1 MENNLNSYN
10 EKGLGT
16 VKLTFFSIGTTLASG
31 VFSMVGDLAA
41 SGAYTGATLIGWL
54 VCGLGTLALCLCFYQ
69 LGIKRPDL
77 KSGIFA
83 YARDGFGEYI
93 GFNVAWGYLLS
104 AALTPVAFMALLFT
118 TLNKFFPVFGNGSNL
133 ASCVV
138 ASIFL
143 WLLCFMVARGVK
155 EAVTVNMIAVIAKI
169 IPILV
174 MILAVLFARAFSWDI
189 FVSNFWG
196 ADAAGTVLDQVKSTM
211 FTTVWIFIGI
221 EGAVVLSARAK
232 TTKVAG
238 KAAVYSFLG
247 LLALYMVIDIMGMG
261 IMPHDQLAALATPS
275 MSSLVEYVVGP
286 WGAVLVSVAIILSL
300 VVAMFSY
307 TILVT
312 DSEFLPAQQGCFP
325 KFLAKENSH
334 GGPGNA
340 ALVAGLIFQFFIV
353 LVYINSS
360 SFQILYTLSTSLIM
374 IPYISSAFFMLVQTA
389 KGVTTKDSSAG
400 GKFGLWVVAL
410 LGSVYG
416 IWMLYA
422 SGWQYILIMALAYAP
437 GAILYIINQKQ
448 KKEKLFPKAYDLVI
462 FILVMIWFVVACV
475 MLATGKIQPF

>member
-1 MENNLNSYN
+1 MDNNLN

-69 LGIKRPDL
+69 LGVKRPDL
-77 KSGIFA
+77 QSGIFA

-118 TLNKFFPVFGNGSNL
+118 TLSKFFPIFGSGSNF
-133 ASCVV
+133 ASCLV

-143 WLLCFMVARGVK
+143 WALCLLVGRGVK
-155 EAVTVNMIAVIAKI
+155 EAVTANMIAVIAKI

-196 ADAAGTVLDQVKSTM
+196 PDAAGSVLSQVKGTM

-221 EGAVVLSARAK
+221 EGAVVLSTRAK
-232 TTKVAG
+232 NTKVAG
-238 KAAVYSFLG
+238 RAAVWSFLG

-261 IMPHDQLAALATPS
+261 IMPHDQLANLATPS

-312 DSEFLPAQQGCFP
+312 DSECLPAQQGCFP
-325 KFLAKENSH
+325 KFLAAETKN
-334 GGPGNA
+334 GGPKHA
-340 ALVAGLIFQFFIV
+340 ALVAACIFQFFII
-353 LVYINSS
+353 LVYVNDS

-374 IPYISSAFFMLVQTA
+374 IPYISSAVFMLLETV
-389 KGVTTKDSSAG
+389 KGTTTKGSTGG
-400 GKFGLWVVAL
+400 GKLGIWLIAL
-410 LGSVYG
+410 LGTIYG
-416 IWMLYA
+416 AWMLYA
-422 SGWQYILIMALAYAP
+422 SGWQYILIMALAYFP
-437 GAILYIINQKQ
+437 GVILYYINQKQ
-448 KKEKLFPKAYDLVI
+448 KGEKIFPKTYDFVV
-462 FILVMIWFVVACV
+462 FIVMAIWFIAAVWALV
-475 MLATGKIQPF
+475 TGAIAPF

>member
-1 MENNLNSYN
+1 MENNLN
-10 EKGLGT
+10 ERGLGT

-69 LGIKRPDL
+69 LGVKRPDL
-77 KSGIFA
+77 QSGIFA

-118 TLNKFFPVFGNGSNL
+118 TLSKFFPVFGSGSNFV
-133 ASCVV
+133 SCLT
-138 ASIFL
+138 ASIIL
-143 WLLCFMVARGVK
+143 WLLCLLVARGVK

-174 MILAVLFARAFSWDI
+174 MILAVLFARAFKWSI
-189 FVSNFWG
+189 FIANFWG
-196 ADAAGTVLDQVKSTM
+196 PDAAGSVLSQVKGTM

-221 EGAVVLSARAK
+221 EGAVVLSTRAK

-238 KAAVYSFLG
+238 RAAVWSFLG

-300 VVAMFSY
+300 IVAMFSY

-312 DSEFLPAQQGCFP
+312 DSACLPAKQGCFP
-325 KFLAKENSH
+325 KFLAQENSN
-334 GGPGNA
+334 GGPAHA
-340 ALVAGLIFQFFIV
+340 AIVAACIFQFFII
-353 LVYINSS
+353 LVYVNDS

-374 IPYISSAFFMLVQTA
+374 IPYISSAVFMLVQTA
-389 KGVTTKDSSAG
+389 KGVTTKESTG
-400 GKFGLWVVAL
+400 GGAFGIWIISL
-410 LGSVYG
+410 LGTVYG
-416 IWMLYA
+416 AWMLYA
-422 SGWQYILIMALAYAP
+422 SGWQYILIMALAYTP
-437 GAILYIINQKQ
+437 GAILYFINQKQ
-448 KKEKLFPKAYDLVI
+448 KGEKMFPKAYD
-462 FILVMIWFVVACV
+462 FVVFIIMVVWFIAAVVCLV
-475 MLATGKIQPF
+475 TGKIAPF